1 MKSPKLSTK
10 IALLSALAIFVS
22 SVTVGIVSV
31 KINTSEVVGFIN
43 DSLRTT
49 QKGMENT
56 LNDWLSS
63 LEYST
68 AALAEKE
75 ELVRSFE
82 NEDFDAISEIAEN
95 ETEVLESD
103 VIFITDKRGNI
114 LAGEKKGT
122 NIFGS
127 ELVQNALCGKS
138 GSSFEST
145 AASGYGVYYSA
156 PVKSG
161 TDVLGVVVTG
171 YDLTLPDFIDLISES
186 YGVECTVFENTMR
199 ISTTFGVEYIDSNLE
214 NQEIIDKVLNSGE
227 TYYGENTINGD
238 NYLSIYLPLK
248 DENGKISGMVF
259 VAKSK
264 EIVRNATTKIVQT
277 IIPILVVLVLV
288 LVVLAVVVLRKL
300 LNPLVGVKKTLN
312 DISSGDADLTKRIE
326 LKSSDEIGDVV
337 TGFNKFSEKLQ
348 QIIKD
353 MKTSKADLDIAGD
366 DLHSSTEDTACA
378 IEQILANINSILSVI
393 EKQTTAVDQTAGAVD
408 EISSNISSLNN
419 MIENQSSGVAQASAA
434 VEQMIGN
441 IRSVSASMERM
452 SKSFDHLEGN
462 AQSGFSKLKDV
473 NDRVQEIEKQ
483 SALLQEA
490 NTAIASIAE
499 QTNLLAMNAAI
510 EAAHAGDAGKG
521 FAVVADEIRKLSE
534 TSSVQS
540 RTIGEQLSQ
549 IQDSIDNV
557 VSASSESS
565 DAFAVVASELKDTS
579 QVVIQIRAAME
590 EQNEGSTQITEALK
604 MMNDSTVEV
613 KNASEEMNKGNAM
626 ILDEVKQL
634 QDATLQMKNGM
645 DEVRAGA
652 QKINETGAALSGISS
667 KVRSSIDRIGS
678 QVDLFKV

>member
-264 EIVRNATTKIVQT
+264 EIVRNATTKIVRT
-277 IIPILVVLVLV
+277 IIPMLFVLVFV
-288 LVVLAVVVLRKL
+288 LVVLAVVVLKKL

-337 TGFNKFSEKLQ
+337 IGFNKFSEKLQ

-353 MKTSKADLDIAGD
+353 MKISKADLDIAGD

-565 DAFAVVASELKDTS
+565 DAFAVVASELKETS

>member
-1 MKSPKLSTK
+1 MKSLKLSTK
-10 IALLSALAIFVS
+10 IALLSALAILVS
-22 SVTVGIVSV
+22 SVAVGVISIR
-31 KINTSEVVGFIN
+31 INTSEVVDFIN
-43 DSLRTT
+43 ESLRTT
-49 QKGMENT
+49 QSGVTNT
-56 LNDWLSS
+56 LDDWASS
-63 LEYST
+63 LEHSVV
-68 AALAEKE
+68 ALAEKE
-75 ELVRSFE
+75 ELVQAFE
-82 NEDFDAISEIAEN
+82 EDDIESIKELSDAEE
-95 ETEVLESD
+95 ELLEAD
-103 VIFITDKRGNI
+103 ILFVTDRNGKI
-114 LAGEKKGT
+114 LTGDNAGKTIYVSGIIK
-122 NIFGS
+122 
-127 ELVQNALCGKS
+127 NALSGIS
-138 GSSFEST
+138 GSSFDSP
-145 AASGYGVYYSA
+145 SVFGYGIYYSA
-156 PVKSG
+156 PVKSPSG
-161 TDVLGVVVTG
+161 ILGAVVAG
-171 YDLTLPDFIDLISES
+171 YDLTSSDFVDLISKS
-186 YGVECTVFENTMR
+186 YGVECTVFDETVR
-199 ISTTFGVEYIDSNLE
+199 VSTTLGSEYIGSNLNNE
-214 NQEIIDKVLNSGE
+214 AISNLVLGGGKP
-227 TYYGENTINGD
+227 YYGENEINGKS
-238 NYLSIYLPLK
+238 YISIYFPLK
-248 DENGKISGMVF
+248 DELGNISGMVF

-264 EIVRNATTKIVQT
+264 DVVRSASLKVVLT
-277 IIPILVVLVLV
+277 IIPIIVVLVLV
-288 LVVLAVVVLRKL
+288 LVVLAAVILRKL
-300 LNPLVGVKKTLN
+300 LNPLLGVKNTLN

-337 TGFNKFSEKLQ
+337 VGFNKFAEKLQ
-348 QIIKD
+348 QIIKE
-353 MKTSKADLDIAGD
+353 MKTSKADLDIAGE

-378 IEQILANINSILSVI
+378 IEQILANINSILNVI
-393 EKQTTAVDQTAGAVD
+393 ERQTSAVDQTAGAVD

-434 VEQMIGN
+434 VEEMIGN

-452 SKSFDHLEGN
+452 SKSFDHLESN
-462 AQSGFSKLKDV
+462 AQNGFSKLKDV
-473 NDRVQEIEKQ
+473 NERVQEIEKQ

-490 NTAIASIAE
+490 NAAIASIAE

-540 RTIGEQLSQ
+540 RTIGDQLSQ

-557 VSASSESS
+557 VSASGESS
-565 DAFAVVASELKDTS
+565 DAFAVVAGELKETS

-613 KNASEEMNKGNAM
+613 KNASEEMNKGNEM

>member
-1 MKSPKLSTK
+1 MKSLKLSTK

-227 TYYGENTINGD
+227 TYYVENTINGD

-565 DAFAVVASELKDTS
+565 DAFAVVASELKETS

>member
-1 MKSPKLSTK
+1 MKSLKLSTK

-49 QKGMENT
+49 QKGVENT
-56 LNDWLSS
+56 LDDWSSS

-75 ELVRSFE
+75 ELVQAFE

-127 ELVQNALCGKS
+127 ELVQNALGGKS

-161 TDVLGVVVTG
+161 PEVLGVVVTG
-171 YDLTLPDFIDLISES
+171 YDLTLPDFTDLVSES

-199 ISTTFGVEYIDSNLE
+199 ISTTLGVEYIGSNLE

-227 TYYGENTINGD
+227 TYYGENTIHGD
-238 NYLSIYLPLK
+238 SYLSIYLPLK
-248 DENGKISGMVF
+248 DETGKISGMVF

-264 EIVRNATTKIVQT
+264 EIVRSATTKIVRT
-277 IIPILVVLVLV
+277 IIPMLFVLVFV
-288 LVVLAVVVLRKL
+288 LVVLAVVVLKKL

-337 TGFNKFSEKLQ
+337 IGFNKFSEKLQ

-353 MKTSKADLDIAGD
+353 MKISKADLDIAGD

-490 NTAIASIAE
+490 NTAIASIAG